1 MPDRENCLRAIRRQ
15 RPEWVPQ
22 EYKCIK
28 LVNPA
33 CLLDRVDDGVDWFGV
48 RWRETVP
55 EVGERL
61 LPDITK
67 WREIIYFPD
76 LEALDWEGCARREL
90 DGYDRE
96 EKLLWIPQ
104 RPGPFERLHSFMGF
118 EDALLSMYTE
128 PEALAAL
135 ISAYVDFRIRC
146 IDLAP

>member
-1 MPDRENCLRAIRRQ
+1 MTDRENCLRAIRRQ

-67 WREIIYFPD
+67 WREIIYFPI
-76 LEALDWEGCARREL
+76 WRRWTGRAVPGGNL
-90 DGYDRE
+90 TDTIGKKSCCGFHNDPVPLSDCT
-96 EKLLWIPQ
+96 LLW
-104 RPGPFERLHSFMGF
+104 
-118 EDALLSMYTE
+118 ALRMR
-128 PEALAAL
+128 
-135 ISAYVDFRIRC
+135 F
-146 IDLAP
+146 